1 MTATLEMAPITECTV
16 AGCSYNDHS
25 SCHAFAITVGGSG
38 TKASCTTFI
47 ALDARAGLPS
57 ASGHVGACKRLE
69 CVHNV
74 DLLCTAAGIDVAGD
88 EADCLTYEAR

>member
-1 MTATLEMAPITECTV
+1 MSTTSIVKSCSTTACAFNDGGCT
-16 AGCSYNDHS
+16 
-25 SCHAFAITVGGSG
+25 AFAITVGGSG

-74 DLLCTAAGIDVAGD
+74 DLLCTAAGIHVAGD
-88 EADCLTYEAR
+88 EADCITYEAR